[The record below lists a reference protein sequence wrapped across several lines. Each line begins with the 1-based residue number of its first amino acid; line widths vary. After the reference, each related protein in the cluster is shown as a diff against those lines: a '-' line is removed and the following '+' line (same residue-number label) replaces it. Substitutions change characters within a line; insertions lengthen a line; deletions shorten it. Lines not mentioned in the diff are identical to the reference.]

1 MSIYIWQPV
10 VVSDMQWPCPDGF
23 HVPLSTERAG
33 LRNIMNSLTF
43 QESYWV
49 PWRIYLKMPYTWYRD
64 VNGSIYYQNSEWYYW
79 ACNWYQSSRTYF
91 LSFSNYDSA
100 STWASGNNSNSHTIR
115 PFKDSFV
122 VPTSSWT
129 VLNWTLWGAW
139 IFRNQADWL
148 ISITSDGTTW
158 YTIADKNLW
167 ATTVYNDW
175 DTLSEANCWKY
186 YQKWNN
192 YWFPWDWTISKTSST
207 QVDVSTYWP
216 WNYYSSDTYITTNP
230 WYSSYNGNI
239 RWWVSQWTF
248 TKTQKVQNIYIG
260 DTIHKTFTITWT
272 EASDPTQFNPVYSD
286 NAAWLTPW
294 STDFDEFFWY
304 YWARLSAAWL
314 VTNTVQ
320 QSSPWILDITQ
331 LGTLTSGDNVMIAFP
346 RRWIKM
352 SKSWNQVTLSITNES
367 NKDGYQYYA
376 HTKWSDVKD
385 VLYLWAYKM
394 SSWYASLSWKAPLVN
409 KTRAWF
415 RSWIRSQYYLAQ
427 ADRYSQIS
435 LYASWYINALYMMKY
450 GNPNFQ
456 SVIWKWYTWGSAA
469 VNTWGTNSQTSASY
483 WTSSLTVQAKLFW
496 LEDLWGNVYE
506 FIDCCYSDSNWILT
520 ADKTNSVFQDSA
532 YSTTLWL
539 VSTNYLTSIDWSN
552 DGMFK
557 MTNNSWWSHTT
568 YYTAYYSDPYTVLFT
583 GDSWSSSS
591 ASHLWIS
598 WWWYDGV
605 SWTSI
610 WARLMYL

>member
-1 MSIYIWQPV
+1 MAIFNMVGWGSSAP
-10 VVSDMQWPCPDGF
+10 
-23 HVPLSTERAG
+23 
-33 LRNIMNSLTF
+33 
-43 QESYWV
+43 SY
-49 PWRIYLKMPYTWYRD
+49 R
-64 VNGSIYYQNSEWYYW
+64 
-79 ACNWYQSSRTYF
+79 
-91 LSFSNYDSA
+91 
-100 STWASGNNSNSHTIR
+100 
-115 PFKDSFV
+115 
-122 VPTSSWT
+122 
-129 VLNWTLWGAW
+129 
-139 IFRNQADWL
+139 
-148 ISITSDGTTW
+148 
-158 YTIADKNLW
+158 
-167 ATTVYNDW
+167 
-175 DTLSEANCWKY
+175 
-186 YQKWNN
+186 
-192 YWFPWDWTISKTSST
+192 
-207 QVDVSTYWP
+207 
-216 WNYYSSDTYITTNP
+216 
-230 WYSSYNGNI
+230 
-239 RWWVSQWTF
+239 
-248 TKTQKVQNIYIG
+248 
-260 DTIHKTFTITWT
+260 TFTIQRL
-272 EASDPTQFNPVYSD
+272 EKSDMSSGWIYSD
-286 NAAWLTPW
+286 DATWLTAG
-294 STDFDEFFWY
+294 STAFDEFFWY
-304 YWARLSAAWL
+304 YGCRLNSSGVETAK
-314 VTNTVQ
+314 VTQAESWWDWKLN
-320 QSSPWILDITQ
+320 ITR
-331 LGTLTSGDNVMIAFP
+331 LWTLTSWDNVMIAFP

-352 SKSWNQVTLSITNES
+352 SKNWSNVTLSITEAP
-367 NKDGYQYYA
+367 NKEWYQYYA
-376 HTKWSDVKD
+376 HTKWSADKD
-385 VLYLWAYKM
+385 TLYLWAYKM
-394 SSWYASLSWKAPLVN
+394 VSWYKSLSWAAPLVN
-409 KTRAWF
+409 LRRDWF
-415 RSWIRSQYYLAQ
+415 RQGVKSTYDSSAWTN
-427 ADRYSQIS
+427 RYSQIS

-557 MTNNSWWSHTT
+557 MTNNSWWSQTT